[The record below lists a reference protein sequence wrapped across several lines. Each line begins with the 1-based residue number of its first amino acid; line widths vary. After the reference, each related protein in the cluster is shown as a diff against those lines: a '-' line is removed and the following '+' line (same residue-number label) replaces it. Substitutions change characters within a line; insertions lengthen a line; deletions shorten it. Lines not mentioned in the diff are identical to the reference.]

1 MTRIWQGRSPPE
13 SRALVLNFRATLA
26 PFDTWAENAHSK
38 PTFTIMASDF
48 PPTTSELY
56 ETFEDLHDWDERYEY
71 ILELGRELPE
81 FPESLR
87 LECNK
92 VHGCMSTVWM
102 VVRPVDSTTANGRG
116 IEILADSDSMI
127 VKGLIAVLLSIFD
140 HKSPVAVINEDPSD
154 VFGRLGLDQ
163 HLSPNR
169 RNGLFAMVQRIK
181 EQAVQIESSYQSA
194 GG

>member
-1 MTRIWQGRSPPE
+1 MTGYGRDGPHQ
-13 SRALVLNFRATLA
+13 SRGRFVLNQSDFGRIRHLGG
-26 PFDTWAENAHSK
+26 NAHSK
-38 PTFTIMASDF
+38 PTLTIMASDF

-56 ETFEDLHDWDERYEY
+56 ETFEDLQDWDERYEY

-181 EQAVQIESSYQSA
+181 EQAVQIESSFQSA